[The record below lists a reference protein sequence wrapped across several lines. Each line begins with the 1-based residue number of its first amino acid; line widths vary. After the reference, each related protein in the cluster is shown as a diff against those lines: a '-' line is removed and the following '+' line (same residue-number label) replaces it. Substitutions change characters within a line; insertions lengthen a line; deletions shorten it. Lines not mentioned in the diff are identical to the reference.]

1 LKEFDSRCSENSNSM
16 AKVLLD
22 TNIIIHREAS
32 KVINQDIGV
41 LFNWIDKL
49 KYSKYIH
56 PITVQELNKN
66 KDSKTVETMNIKIG
80 SYNVIKHVAPTSQEL
95 EAISIKVDINENDRG
110 DTLLLNE
117 VFCERVDI
125 LISEDKKIHYK
136 AELIGIS
143 DKVFKIEQFLEKVI
157 SENPNLVDYKVLAVQ
172 KVDFAEVDLKNSF
185 FDSFREDYNGFDKWF
200 NKKADDIA
208 YVCYSNNELSAFLY
222 IKVEDENENYA
233 DIVPNFQK
241 KKRLKIG
248 TLKVT
253 SNGFKIGER
262 FLKIIFDNALQY
274 RVDEIYV
281 TIFDKRPEQLRLIAL
296 LEEWGFN
303 YFGDKSTPTGIEKV
317 FVKNFDRNQNINIE
331 NPKKTFP
338 YSSKTNRIFIVPIYP
353 EYHTELFPDSILKT
367 ESPKDFVENEP
378 HRNALS
384 KVYISRSYYKD
395 LKSGDLIVF
404 YRTGEKGNAI
414 NTGVVTTIGIV
425 ESVID
430 NIPNEDTFI
439 KLCRKRS
446 VFSDEELK
454 EHWNYNTKNKPF
466 IVNFLYTYSLK
477 KRPNLRWLNE
487 SGIIPNINDM
497 PRGFREIP
505 RTHLTEILKY
515 STRK

>member
-1 LKEFDSRCSENSNSM
+1 M
-16 AKVLLD
+16 AKILLD
-22 TNIIIHREAS
+22 TNIIIHREAT
-32 KVINQDIGV
+32 KVVNQDIGV

-49 KYSKYIH
+49 KYSKCIH
-56 PITVQELNKN
+56 PLTVEELNKN
-66 KDSKTVETMNIKIG
+66 KDSKTVETMSIKIG
-80 SYNVIKHVAPTSQEL
+80 SYNVIKNLAPTSEAL
-95 EAISIKVDINENDRG
+95 EAVSKKIDVNVNDRN

-117 VFCERVDI
+117 VLCERVDI
-125 LISEDKKIHYK
+125 LISEDKKIHTK
-136 AELIGIS
+136 AELLKIA

-157 SENPNLVDYKVLAVQ
+157 SENPNLVDYKVLAVK
-172 KVDFAEVDLKNSF
+172 KVDFAEVDLQNSF

-208 YVCYSNNELSAFLY
+208 YVCYSNDELSAFLY

-233 DIVPNFQK
+233 DIVPNFPR

-274 RVDEIYV
+274 RVEEIYV

-296 LEEWGFN
+296 LEEWGFVH
-303 YFGDKSTPTGIEKV
+303 FGDKNTPTGKEKV
-317 FVKNFDRNQNINIE
+317 FVKNFDRNQNINIGS
-331 NPKKTFP
+331 PKKSFP
-338 YSSKTNRIFIVPIYP
+338 YSSKENKVFIVPIYP

-384 KVYISRSYYKD
+384 KVYISRSHFKD

-404 YRTGEKGNAI
+404 YRTGGIYA
-414 NTGVVTTIGIV
+414 GVATTIGIV

-430 NIPNEDTFI
+430 NIPDEETFI
-439 KLCRKRS
+439 RLCRKRS
-446 VFSDEELK
+446 VFSDDELK
-454 EHWNYNTKNKPF
+454 AHWNHNKQNRPF
-466 IVNFLYTYSLK
+466 IVNFLYTYSLR
-477 KRPNLRWLNE
+477 KRPNLKWLNE
-487 SGIIPNINDM
+487 NGIIPDIKDM
-497 PRGFREIP
+497 PRGFREIS
-505 RTHLTEILKY
+505 RENLLKILKY
-515 STRK
+515 SIGK